1 MPPSTIN
8 EDTKVPVKLV
18 AAILAMLLPG
28 VATACFFLFRID
40 ARLGQIEQAVSM
52 QWTLID
58 QQMYVAEVKSLN
70 PTLKIP
76 DPVQIFKNN
85 RHPQGGN

>member
-18 AAILAMLLPG
+18 AAILALLLPG

-40 ARLGQIEQAVSM
+40 ARLGQIEQAVSV
-52 QWTLID
+52 QWTLSD
-58 QQMYVAEVKSLN
+58 QQVYVYEIRSRNPVLN
-70 PTLKIP
+70 IP
-76 DPVQIFKNN
+76 DPVEIFKNN
-85 RHPQGGN
+85 RHAASEK